1 MKQLLDSRHKNIQSG
16 GFTIV
21 ELLIVIVVIA
31 ILAAI
36 SIVAYN
42 GIQARTK
49 DTARIQ
55 KVTEIAKALELYKV
69 DKGQYPPILDASSQ
83 EGSCGSQTDN
93 WGHCDRLKQIT
104 DMLVPY
110 ASVDLLPLSD
120 AVAGAGM
127 FYYTSQVSDSYQT
140 YGMYI
145 KMEGNGGQNDGG
157 YFANYYEVGPQP
169 RYCMSKYTGTNASWK
184 NYNSIC
190 VGGD

>member
-1 MKQLLDSRHKNIQSG
+1 MEQFPTLRHRSIRSA

-42 GIQARTK
+42 GIQSRAKDAARV
-49 DTARIQ
+49 Q
-55 KVTEIAKALELYKV
+55 KVTDIAKALEMYKV
-69 DKGQYPPILDASSQ
+69 DKGEYPRILDGASQ

-93 WGHCDRLKQIT
+93 WGHCDRLKMLT
-104 DMLVPY
+104 DMLAPY
-110 ASVDLLPLSD
+110 ASVDLLSLSD
-120 AVAGAGM
+120 AIEGAGT
-127 FYYTSQVSDSYQT
+127 FYYTSQASDNYQT

-145 KMEGNGGQNDGG
+145 KMIGSGDQGDGG

-184 NYNSIC
+184 SYNNVC